1 MKMIV
6 IGIMAG
12 PGESWY
18 QENRQEAGQV
28 HGCSAENSGGGGNQ
42 GPGS

>member
-1 MKMIV
+1 MLV

-18 QENRQEAGQV
+18 KEDRQETGQV
-28 HGCSAENSGGGGNQ
+28 HGCSTENSVGGGSQ